1 MRPGEPDNI
10 PIDSTKLVLAVCSGR
25 LMGFGRP
32 LSLSRILP
40 VVHSIEAMVTS
51 ERKEVQVFIC
61 RFAHR

>member
-1 MRPGEPDNI
+1 
-10 PIDSTKLVLAVCSGR
+10 
-25 LMGFGRP
+25 MGFGRP